1 MFTDRPAEPPAVDT
15 GRPGTGRCS
24 VLEAEEL
31 AEELVDAWG
40 SWSPTLSPDCTRI
53 AFLSDRSGSPCV
65 WVQCLPKEGAAANHP

>member
-1 MFTDRPAEPPAVDT
+1 M
-15 GRPGTGRCS
+15 
-24 VLEAEEL
+24 LEAEEL